1 MMRKSSKVKIISG
14 DRVFD
19 LVVYT
24 LAFFMVLLIAYPLW
38 FVILASFS
46 SASDISRGEVWIWP
60 KEWLLDGY
68 RELINQKDVWTGY
81 RNTIFYTITG
91 TLFSTSVNVS
101 AGFAL
106 SRKELLGRK
115 WISIFYLIPM
125 FVSGGLIPTFLVVKQ
140 IGFVDSFWVMIIPF
154 AVSCY
159 NIIVSR
165 TFFSNSLPD
174 GLWEAAQIDG
184 CGTLRYFFRIA
195 LPLSKAILAV
205 NALWTA
211 VWLWNSWFNALIY
224 LNTESLQP
232 LQLALRRILII
243 NATGAGTVG
252 QEAIEMRNKAD
263 MMRYGAIVISTLPIM
278 CLYPFLQKYFNQGV
292 MIGSLKE

>member
-1 MMRKSSKVKIISG
+1 M
-14 DRVFD
+14 
-19 LVVYT
+19 
-24 LAFFMVLLIAYPLW
+24 
-38 FVILASFS
+38 
-46 SASDISRGEVWIWP
+46 
-60 KEWLLDGY
+60 DGY

-140 IGFVDSFWVMIIPF
+140 FGFVDSFWVMIIPF

>member
-140 IGFVDSFWVMIIPF
+140 FGFVDSFWVMIIPF

>member
-1 MMRKSSKVKIISG
+1 MRKSSKVKIISG

-140 IGFVDSFWVMIIPF
+140 FGFVDSFWVMIIPF

>member
-1 MMRKSSKVKIISG
+1 MRKSSKVKIISG

-140 IGFVDSFWVMIIPF
+140 FGFVDSFWVMIIPF

-278 CLYPFLQKYFNQGV
+278 CLYPFLQNYFNQGV

>member
-1 MMRKSSKVKIISG
+1 MRKSSKVKIISG

-140 IGFVDSFWVMIIPF
+140 FGFVDSFWVMIIPF

-243 NATGAGTVG
+243 NATG
-252 QEAIEMRNKAD
+252 
-263 MMRYGAIVISTLPIM
+263 SH
-278 CLYPFLQKYFNQGV
+278 
-292 MIGSLKE
+292 

>member
-1 MMRKSSKVKIISG
+1 MRKSSKVKIISG

-140 IGFVDSFWVMIIPF
+140 FGFVDSFWVMIIPF

-243 NATGAGTVG
+243 NATGAGT
-252 QEAIEMRNKAD
+252 
-263 MMRYGAIVISTLPIM
+263 
-278 CLYPFLQKYFNQGV
+278 
-292 MIGSLKE
+292 GSGTD

>member
-1 MMRKSSKVKIISG
+1 MRKSSKVKIISG

-140 IGFVDSFWVMIIPF
+140 FGFVDSFWVMIIPF

-278 CLYPFLQKYFNQGV
+278 CLYPFLQKYFNQG
-292 MIGSLKE
+292 L

>member
-1 MMRKSSKVKIISG
+1 MRKSSKVKIISG

-140 IGFVDSFWVMIIPF
+140 FGFVDSFWVMIIPF

-184 CGTLRYFFRIA
+184 CGTLRSFFRIA

-205 NALWTA
+205 NALWPA

>member
-1 MMRKSSKVKIISG
+1 MRKSSKVKIISG

-140 IGFVDSFWVMIIPF
+140 FGFVDSFWVMIIPF

-243 NATGAGTVG
+243 NATGAVTVG